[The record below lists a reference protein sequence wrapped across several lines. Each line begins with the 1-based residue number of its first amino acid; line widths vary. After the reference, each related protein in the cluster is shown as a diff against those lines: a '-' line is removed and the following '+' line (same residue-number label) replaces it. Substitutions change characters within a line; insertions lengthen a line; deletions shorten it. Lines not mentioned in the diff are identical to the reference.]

1 MKTIFEECSEANVSG
16 LAWSHAC
23 IVGVKAM
30 DDQHGILVD
39 TLNELRQQLLRGSCR
54 EQVNQHM
61 ERLIEFTSLHFGCE
75 ESLLERFG
83 FPGLEEH
90 RAAHQQLLNNIR
102 LAASYADND
111 EKTAFQRQLSLLSDS
126 YLQHIEGFDRQYGSW
141 LNGLGVH

>member
-1 MKTIFEECSEANVSG
+1 VSG

-39 TLNELRQQLLRGSCR
+39 TLNELRQQLLRGDGR

-61 ERLIEFTSLHFGCE
+61 ERLIEFITLHFGCE
-75 ESLLERFG
+75 ESLLDRFD

-90 RAAHQQLLNNIR
+90 REAHEQLLNNIR
-102 LAASYADND
+102 LAASYAEND

-126 YLQHIEGFDRQYGSW
+126 YLLHIEVFDRQYGSW
-141 LNGLGVH
+141 LNDLGIY